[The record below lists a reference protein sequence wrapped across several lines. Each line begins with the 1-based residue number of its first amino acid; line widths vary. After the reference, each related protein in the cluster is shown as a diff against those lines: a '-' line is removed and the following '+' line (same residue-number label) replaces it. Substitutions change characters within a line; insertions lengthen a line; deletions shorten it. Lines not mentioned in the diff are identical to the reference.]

1 MFNQLNYAM
10 VTVSDM
16 GRSVAFYRDKL
27 GLQLRTESPGW
38 SEFNTGTTTL
48 ALHGGGKP
56 ADRHNTGGAPAAGT
70 CTIGFNVDDLER
82 VYNELTAIGVR
93 FVMSPTLR
101 QEEGIKLAVCVDPD
115 GFQISIAEMIH
126 TWA

>member
-27 GLQLRTESPGW
+27 GLQLRMESPGW
-38 SEFNTGTTTL
+38 SEFSTGTTTL

-56 ADRHNTGGAPAAGT
+56 AERHDPGGAPTAGT
-70 CTIGFNVDDLER
+70 CTIGFNVDDLEG
-82 VYNELTAIGVR
+82 VYNELNAIGVR
-93 FVMSPTLR
+93 FVIPPTLR
-101 QEEGIKLAVCVDPD
+101 QEEGIKLAVCIDPD
-115 GFQISIAEMIH
+115 GLPISIAEMIH
-126 TWA
+126 HWA